1 MLFKAKQNWRRFFST
16 ANICRILLAFPLKKM
31 FTLGHHTS
39 TWASLKKFYL
49 FWVKTLGVTFVC
61 RKMTQKSENKVFP
74 AFLYFQDW
82 KNFQVVAGMIS
93 INNQSRSSFSCLPL
107 DKGIWTLHHASKTC
121 SLMTSNSIL
130 RTQDG
135 PLLLVIN
142 FQEKVSLMCL
152 QSVPKIYCSD
162 HL

>member
-1 MLFKAKQNWRRFFST
+1 MAVKNAVASFLKIRYSRSSTFSNPNFLPVEFFLGIGSRVLFKAKQNWRRFFST
-16 ANICRILLAFPLKKM
+16 ANICRILLAFPLRRM
-31 FTLGHHTS
+31 FTFGHHTS

-107 DKGIWTLHHASKTC
+107 DKGI
-121 SLMTSNSIL
+121 
-130 RTQDG
+130 
-135 PLLLVIN
+135 
-142 FQEKVSLMCL
+142 
-152 QSVPKIYCSD
+152 
-162 HL
+162 